1 MPISFQVILMFSLLK
16 QNWEEKYLRL
26 AISLILLS
34 LLLYFLK
41 KNHFCSVV
49 TQEMSFT
56 HFFALF

>member
-34 LLLYFLK
+34 LLLYFFK
-41 KNHFCSVV
+41 KKLLLLGRDSRNEFY
-49 TQEMSFT
+49 TF
-56 HFFALF
+56 L